1 MRRARRDFGFVFSP
15 AVSGLLRGRL
25 WLPAGVRAFLTMT
38 PDQLTP
44 PAV

>member
-15 AVSGLLRGRL
+15 AVSGLLPGRR
-25 WLPAGVRAFLTMT
+25 WLLAGARAFLTMT

-44 PAV
+44 SAF